1 MYWTVSKFK
10 AFQQNMLES
19 VLAGENNSDPNRAR
33 QRWGYQE
40 EVVALDV
47 WKWELW
53 QNAKCM
59 PCLQGSQQT
68 FATRR
73 LEPCKAKFSPFSRE
87 ARHPDFH
94 MTYMNVLI
102 MLAGEKIK
110 HWDKGNTFKSFTRF
124 IWRAASLEL
133 QESKINRKKLI
144 ILYYQFFKFVIN
156 FYFVIIKIFITFIL
170 KT

>member
-102 MLAGEKIK
+102 MLAGEKNQTLRQRKYIQI
-110 HWDKGNTFKSFTRF
+110 FYQVY
-124 IWRAASLEL
+124 LEGC
-133 QESKINRKKLI
+133 
-144 ILYYQFFKFVIN
+144 KFRTSG
-156 FYFVIIKIFITFIL
+156 K
-170 KT
+170 